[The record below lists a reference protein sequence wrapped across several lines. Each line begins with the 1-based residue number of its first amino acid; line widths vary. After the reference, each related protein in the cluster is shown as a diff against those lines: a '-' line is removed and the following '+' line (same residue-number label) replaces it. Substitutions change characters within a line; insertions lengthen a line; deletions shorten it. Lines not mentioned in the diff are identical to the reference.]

1 MMPSQHLQDLD
12 LVEQMLGGCEIALG
26 VIRERHEKS
35 LVNYLRRSGA
45 TAMDAEDMAQHVI
58 TDCLM
63 GRPGK
68 EPLLRK
74 YTGRSSLEA
83 WLKTVALNAWI
94 DRQRRASRTVSLD
107 GSAGEEA
114 FISQAGKEAME
125 QRTLQEISFIE
136 LMRNALNEAFGA
148 RPGWE
153 VVMLQL
159 HHLHGLSQRELA
171 AIWGWHETK
180 VSRALSKSMES
191 IASDT
196 LAAVKRADP
205 WLELRWEDFMEL
217 AGNFEAVISK
227 GQ

>member
-1 MMPSQHLQDLD
+1 MMASQHLQDLD
-12 LVEQMLGGCEIALG
+12 LVEQMLGGCETAMEL
-26 VIRERHEKS
+26 IRERHGKS
-35 LVNYLRRSGA
+35 LENYLRRSGA
-45 TAMDAEDMAQHVI
+45 TATDAEDMAQQVI

-68 EPLLRK
+68 EALLRK

-107 GSAGEEA
+107 ASGGEEA
-114 FISQAGKEAME
+114 FGWLGETDAPAQGDQQDISLI
-125 QRTLQEISFIE
+125 R
-136 LMRNALNEAFGA
+136 LMRSALKAAFEA

-180 VSRALSKSMES
+180 VSRALSNAMES

-196 LAAVKRADP
+196 LDAVKKADP
-205 WLELRWEDFMEL
+205 WLELRWEDFLEL
-217 AGNFEAVISK
+217 AGNLEAGAFKAI
-227 GQ
+227 